1 MAENEAD
8 SDGTEPAPPPMF
20 DKKEEAEAA
29 FWRLKKASDQ
39 WREERVKRVL
49 VQEAEGILTTLGRV
63 VYISACILFDGLVL
77 TQVPVS
83 MGRTL
88 AAWILYTVLLVAA
101 IKLQRD
107 LYERWFD
114 LDISQIDF
122 DRP

>member
-1 MAENEAD
+1 
-8 SDGTEPAPPPMF
+8 
-20 DKKEEAEAA
+20 
-29 FWRLKKASDQ
+29 
-39 WREERVKRVL
+39 
-49 VQEAEGILTTLGRV
+49 
-63 VYISACILFDGLVL
+63 LFDALVL